1 MRDEGKLMDCV
12 QFREI
17 YHELDRS
24 GTSGFIFRERALA
37 HAEACAG
44 CGALLTDGEALD
56 FALRNLAQQR
66 DGSVASPRVEAA
78 LLREFQ
84 RVKHV
89 GQQRRIYRQLAI
101 LSTAAVILLA
111 LGLGVHYRIVSKAR
125 NTPPQVASTVVK
137 PAAETPV
144 ISATPAS
151 PNSSKAALASNT
163 QSKPASVNP
172 PDDNEY
178 AEEFV
183 PLPYADDPAALEGGA
198 IVRVTLP
205 RSALASFGL
214 PLTESDGTDRVA
226 ADLVV
231 SQDGTPQA
239 IRLVSQA
246 TPNSEF

>member
-12 QFREI
+12 QFKEI
-17 YHELDRS
+17 YHELDRP
-24 GTSGFIFRERALA
+24 GTSGFRFRERALA
-37 HAEACAG
+37 HAESCAG
-44 CGALLTDGEALD
+44 CGALLTDAEALD
-56 FALRNLAQQR
+56 FALRNLAQSSN
-66 DGSVASPRVEAA
+66 GSKASPRVEAA
-78 LLREFQ
+78 LLWEFH

-101 LSTAAVILLA
+101 LSTAAAILLA
-111 LGLGVHYRIVSKAR
+111 LGLGVHYRIISKAR
-125 NTPPQVASTVVK
+125 NTPPQVASTVVT

-144 ISATPAS
+144 TRASPVS
-151 PNSSKAALASNT
+151 PNSSKAALAANAQTKS
-163 QSKPASVNP
+163 ASVNQP
-172 PDDNEY
+172 ADNEY

-183 PLPYADDPAALEGGA
+183 PVPYADDPAALEGGA

-214 PLTESDGTDRVA
+214 PITESDGTDRVS

>member
-1 MRDEGKLMDCV
+1 MDCV
-12 QFREI
+12 QFKEI
-17 YHELDRS
+17 YHELDRP
-24 GTSGFIFRERALA
+24 GTTGLRFRERALA
-37 HAEACAG
+37 HAESCAG
-44 CGALLTDGEALD
+44 CGALLTDGEGLD
-56 FALRNLAQQR
+56 FALRNLAQQSG
-66 DGSVASPRVEAA
+66 DSAASPRVEAA

-101 LSTAAVILLA
+101 LSTAAAILLA
-111 LGLGVHYRIVSKAR
+111 LGLGAHYRIVSQAR
-125 NTPPQVASTVVK
+125 NTPPQVASTVVT
-137 PAAETPV
+137 PAAEKSTTL
-144 ISATPAS
+144 ATPAS
-151 PNSSKAALASNT
+151 PNSDKAALAANT
-163 QSKPASVNP
+163 QSKSTNVNQ

-183 PLPYADDPAALEGGA
+183 PVPYADDPAALEGGA

-214 PLTESDGTDRVA
+214 PITESDGTERVS

-246 TPNSEF
+246 APNPEF

>member
-1 MRDEGKLMDCV
+1 MIDEGNRMDCV
-12 QFREI
+12 QFKEI
-17 YHELDRS
+17 YHELDRP
-24 GTSGFIFRERALA
+24 GTSGFRFRERALV
-37 HAEACAG
+37 HAESCAG

-56 FALRNLAQQR
+56 FALRTLAQQ
-66 DGSVASPRVEAA
+66 SSSSAASPRVEAA

-89 GQQRRIYRQLAI
+89 EQQRRIYRQLAI
-101 LSTAAVILLA
+101 LSTAAAILLA

-125 NTPPQVASTVVK
+125 NTPPQVASTVVT

-144 ISATPAS
+144 NSAIPAS
-151 PNSSKAALASNT
+151 LNSDKTALAANT
-163 QSKPASVNP
+163 QSKSASVNQL
-172 PDDNEY
+172 DDNEY

-183 PLPYADDPAALEGGA
+183 PVPYADDPAALEGGA

-214 PLTESDGTDRVA
+214 PITESDGAERVS

-239 IRLVSQA
+239 IRLVPQA
-246 TPNSEF
+246 ATNSEF